1 MAAKLI
7 QYWNIAPSRK
17 NDFDI
22 FFIEQFVPAIDDS
35 GHMKMVGSWLVASGE
50 GPSFVAE
57 GIANTVDDMATLIM
71 GSTFIE
77 LRQEL
82 LKLVDDYSTKLL
94 VPTERLEE
102 QPIEIQQGYKFNRH
116 FNIKAEDYYG
126 FYAFMEKEYF
136 PMMAAF
142 NLQIVGDWY
151 VEVGATPYVVS
162 ESRADDLHLISKMI
176 QSPENQALTLKL
188 LTMATN
194 YGCKV
199 LVPSG
204 HLDQIRRRL

>member
-7 QYWNIAPSRK
+7 QYWNIARGRK
-17 NDFDI
+17 EEFDI
-22 FFIEQFVPAIDDS
+22 FFREQFIPAIDES

-50 GPSFVAE
+50 GPAFVAE
-57 GIANTVDDMATLIM
+57 GLAKTVEDMATLIM

-77 LRQEL
+77 LRKEL

-94 VPTERLEE
+94 VPTERLAE
-102 QPIEIQQGYKFNRH
+102 QPIEIQKGYKFNRH
-116 FNIKAEDYYG
+116 FNINAEDYYG

-142 NLQIVGDWY
+142 NLQMVGDWY
-151 VEVGATPYVVS
+151 VEVGATPYVIS

-176 QSPENQALTLKL
+176 QSRENQVLTLKL

-199 LVPSG
+199 LIPSG
-204 HLDQIRRRL
+204 HL